1 MSAQKEGK
9 TFETFLKTVAGQ
21 TGWSVIQLPAGAKF
35 IGRGKI
41 IPTKGPFDFIF
52 QKNGKI
58 IFCDA
63 KSYFNNSIA
72 FSRINQDQVVEL
84 LKLRQF
90 KAGYIVEFKEINQC
104 GFIPVKR
111 LAALRPRESIEYSD
125 CVPLGHGELFRFE
138 RIFDDDDTQEETRS
152 RNT

>member
-9 TFETFLKTVAGQ
+9 AFETFLKTVARQ
-21 TGWSVIQLPAGAKF
+21 TGWSMIQLPAGAKF

-41 IPTKGPFDFIF
+41 IPVKGPFDFIF

-63 KSYFNNSIA
+63 KSYFNDKIA

-84 LKLRQF
+84 LKLRHF

-104 GFIPVKR
+104 GFLHVSR

-125 CVPLGHGELFRFE
+125 CVPLGHGEVFKLE
-138 RIFDDDDTQEETRS
+138 RIFDDDTQEETRS